1 MRQIERWYAEQEGRS
16 DGKGGSISIK
26 QRFGS
31 ALNLNLHYHC
41 IFLDGV
47 YTRGADGRLS
57 FRQVTPHTAD
67 VERLVVAIAEA
78 SEAWLGKQ
86 GYGPEEEID
95 PEGDDAQAV
104 LQQASL
110 LGQAALGPRA
120 GRRARRVQLVGGRK
134 VDLPPRC
141 AAFEGYNLHAGVG
154 LGARERDAL
163 ERLCRYLL
171 RPPLARDRLQ
181 RHPDGTVEVGPP
193 DRACSAPGVTGPV
206 RCSFHRWSWSSGW
219 PRSCR
224 RRG

>member
-1 MRQIERWYAEQEGRS
+1 
-16 DGKGGSISIK
+16 
-26 QRFGS
+26 
-31 ALNLNLHYHC
+31 
-41 IFLDGV
+41 
-47 YTRGADGRLS
+47 
-57 FRQVTPHTAD
+57 
-67 VERLVVAIAEA
+67 VVAIAEA